1 MKAKKMIIIVTC
13 VLLGASILMVG
24 CKEKKQA
31 NNPKESQTFKSE
43 LETTEEEL
51 KGYGDVDPE
60 FKKLKNYVE
69 KKLSKYNSWVATT
82 TKGKVYIN
90 CDSEGY
96 GNSLVYVAEGKRIYL
111 RLTAPVMPADY
122 DAQKKEV
129 QAHIFDEGTDYDG
142 ATYLMRISDTE
153 IELMYESEYQ
163 RYDNR
168 IPSELRNI
176 VFKRQKD
183 KCILAVQSYLR
194 KNLDKDF
201 TLYNLMYKKI
211 KTDDNSYKVVV
222 TGLKEKN
229 EGQDRKYRLDL
240 QAKKTEKGYEITE
253 WSR

>member
-1 MKAKKMIIIVTC
+1 MIKIQKYDDEAIKDILEKELFNSDYTHVKIPRNKKIR
-13 VLLGASILMVG
+13 
-24 CKEKKQA
+24 
-31 NNPKESQTFKSE
+31 
-43 LETTEEEL
+43 
-51 KGYGDVDPE
+51 
-60 FKKLKNYVE
+60 
-69 KKLSKYNSWVATT
+69 
-82 TKGKVYIN
+82 KGKTVYN
-90 CDSEGY
+90 EDVYYTDCTR
-96 GNSLVYVAEGKRIYL
+96 NSLVYVAEGKKIYL
-111 RLTAPVMPADY
+111 RLTAPVMPTDY

-129 QAHIFDEGTDYDG
+129 QVHIFDEGTDYDG

-201 TLYNLMYKKI
+201 KLYNLMYKKI

-222 TGLKEKN
+222 MGLKEKN